1 MMIDREEILRRIDSA
16 IGTVLEYA
24 RCYSEYGCDDEAKE
38 LMDVAADLQFVGNRI
53 AFTEAKFNAKK

>member
-1 MMIDREEILRRIDSA
+1 MMIDREEILRRIDSV

-38 LMDVAADLQFVGNRI
+38 LMDAAADLQFVGNAI
-53 AFTEAKFNAKK
+53 AFTKAEFNAKK